1 MNLPVS
7 KISEHEETYSTSLFS
22 MLLPLGSDS
31 IAKQDEIYNVQKEV
45 IREMAE
51 KESCIIVGRCADYVL
66 KERDDVCN
74 LFIKAAMTFRIERA
88 ISEYGIEESK
98 AADVI
103 MKNDKRRGNYYN
115 YHVGEKWTDLNN
127 YDLVIRSDLFGI
139 DNAVKSICTYLGE

>member
-1 MNLPVS
+1 ML
-7 KISEHEETYSTSLFS
+7 SEKLQRRD
-22 MLLPLGSDS
+22 L
-31 IAKQDEIYNVQKEV
+31 
-45 IREMAE
+45 
-51 KESCIIVGRCADYVL
+51 CIIVGRCADYVL

>member
-1 MNLPVS
+1 MMYA
-7 KISEHEETYSTSLFS
+7 T
-22 MLLPLGSDS
+22 
-31 IAKQDEIYNVQKEV
+31 
-45 IREMAE
+45 
-51 KESCIIVGRCADYVL
+51 
-66 KERDDVCN
+66 
-74 LFIKAAMTFRIERA
+74 MTFRIERA